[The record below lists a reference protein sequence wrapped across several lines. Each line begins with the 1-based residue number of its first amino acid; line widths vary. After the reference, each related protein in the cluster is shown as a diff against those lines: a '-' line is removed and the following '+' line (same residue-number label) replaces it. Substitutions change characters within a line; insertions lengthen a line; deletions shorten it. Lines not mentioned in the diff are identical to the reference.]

1 MNTKSITIPASQIQ
15 SVVIYADGACPNN
28 GKPNSR
34 MYCSFAVYVNEKL
47 VHTQKVDLS
56 ELAVK
61 QTNNTAEFHA
71 LIEALSYMTQ
81 AQRKRLEFVVRTDS
95 ELVYDFW
102 QAFSAN
108 ALCNLHITVPYGRNS
123 HHMAEAIFKAA
134 ARALR
139 MAFEPDPRI
148 PDVPSTKGTL

>member
-95 ELVYDFW
+95 ELVYE
-102 QAFSAN
+102 AFMRRK
-108 ALCNLHITVPYGRNS
+108 TVKTRHLRTLYQ
-123 HHMAEAIFKAA
+123 KVLDLAA
-134 ARALR
+134 GLNVKLEQVSGDS
-139 MAFEPDPRI
+139 MKL
-148 PDVPSTKGTL
+148 VLGH